1 MEEQTKSLSDY
12 LAAFQR
18 RKLQI
23 ATVFGILM
31 LIVLAVAFLLSPVYR
46 STATILIEEQEVPP
60 ELVQS
65 TITSYADQRI
75 QVISQQ
81 VMTRQN
87 LLDIVNKYNLY
98 PEVRERETTE
108 DVLDRM
114 RDDISLNIISADV
127 VDPRRGVP
135 TKATIAF
142 TLSYNGDNP
151 AATQRV
157 ASELVSLYLNENLK
171 NRQEKTQET
180 RVFLSEEAERLSA
193 YISKLLV
200 KIAAFKE
207 QNVGRLPELMQLNI
221 QMRDR
226 ADSELMGVD
235 QELRALEERK
245 AYLDGQLAQIKPN
258 TPLISSSGER
268 ILDTTERLKTLQAA
282 YTSLSGVYTA
292 DHPDLKKMQREI
304 AALESEGGQ
313 NSDSAEHAKQ
323 LTRLRAELAMTSEKY
338 SPSHPDVVR
347 LKREIKALES
357 LESLSRGPRL
367 EDEKPENP
375 AYITLQAQLEAV
387 NSDMRSLK
395 ARRSDLEAKIASY
408 EERLEQTP
416 QVEREYLDLSRDYE
430 NARMRYLE
438 INEKQ
443 MQAQV
448 AEELEKDRKGERF
461 SLIDPPQLPEK
472 PESPNRPA
480 IILLGFVMALGG
492 GMAYAGVLESMDNAL
507 HGARSLSAV
516 LGAPPLAVIP
526 YVQNRQDRG
535 RQQRI
540 KVLSLLAV
548 ILVVLAT
555 LAAIHFLVT
564 PLDVFWFRL
573 MRKLELD

>member
-12 LAAFQR
+12 LSAFRR
-18 RKLQI
+18 RKMQI
-23 ATVFGILM
+23 AIIFSVLM
-31 LIVLAVAFLLSPVYR
+31 VIALAIAFLLPPVYQ

-87 LLDIVNKYNLY
+87 LLEIVNKYNLY
-98 PEVRERETTE
+98 PEVRERQTTE
-108 DVLDRM
+108 DVLGRM

-180 RVFLSEEAERLSA
+180 RVFLSEEAERLSD
-193 YISKLLV
+193 YLSKLLV

-226 ADSELMGVD
+226 ADSELMAVD
-235 QELRALEERK
+235 QQLRALEERK
-245 AYLDGQLAQIKPN
+245 IYLEGQLAQLKPN

-268 ILDTTERLKTLQAA
+268 ILNTDERLKTLQAA
-282 YTSLSGVYTA
+282 YTSLSGVYTP

-304 AALESEGGQ
+304 AALEGEGGGDP
-313 NSDSAEHAKQ
+313 DSAEHAKQ
-323 LTRLRAELAMTSEKY
+323 LTRLRAELAVSSEKY
-338 SPSHPDVVR
+338 SANHPDVVR

-357 LESLSRGPRL
+357 LQSLSRGPRL
-367 EDEKPENP
+367 EDEPPENP
-375 AYITLQAQLEAV
+375 AYITLQAQLEAA
-387 NSDMRSLK
+387 NSDARSLQE
-395 ARRSDLEAKIASY
+395 RRAELEAKIASY

-430 NARMRYLE
+430 NARQRYLE
-438 INEKQ
+438 INQKQ

-480 IILLGFVMALGG
+480 ILLVGFVLALGG
-492 GMAYAGVLESMDNAL
+492 GMAYAGVLESVDNAVR
-507 HGARSLSAV
+507 GPKSLNAA
-516 LGAPPLAVIP
+516 LGAPPLAIIP
-526 YVQNRQDRG
+526 YVENRRDLSR
-535 RQQRI
+535 RQRI
-540 KVLSLLAV
+540 KILSLLAV
-548 ILVVLAT
+548 ILTILAT
-555 LAAIHFLVT
+555 LGAIHFLVT